1 MKEPSYTSSDPFKVM
16 KMVNGEDIICKISEE
31 YTDAVI
37 VEHPMS
43 VVKQQIVEHEQQH
56 IVEHTGLQRWMNFTR
71 DHHFVIS
78 KEKILSFGDLAPEV
92 KIYYKHILK
101 RLQFEESHEP
111 TDEDEAMSQMKD
123 NLDKLM
129 GLIGNPSEDGPD
141 IPNEMSPNVFPID
154 KSKLH

>member
-1 MKEPSYTSSDPFKVM
+1 MKETAFTSNEPFKVM
-16 KMVNGEDIICKISEE
+16 KMVSGEDVICKITEE

-43 VVKQQIVEHEQQH
+43 VVKQQIIQHEQQH

-92 KIYYKHILK
+92 KLYYKHILK
-101 RLQFEESHEP
+101 RLEHEESLEP
-111 TDEDEAMSQMKD
+111 ESEDEAMVQMKD
-123 NLDKLM
+123 NIDKLM
-129 GLIGNPSEDGPD
+129 GLISDPSEEGGPEL
-141 IPNEMSPNVFPID
+141 PTNVFPID

>member
-1 MKEPSYTSSDPFKVM
+1 MKETAYTSNEPFKVM
-16 KMVNGEDIICKISEE
+16 KMVSGEDVICKITEE

-43 VVKQQIVEHEQQH
+43 VVNQQIIQHEQQN

-92 KIYYKHILK
+92 KLYYKHILK
-101 RLQFEESHEP
+101 RLAHEESLEP
-111 TDEDEAMSQMKD
+111 ESEDEAMVQMKD
-123 NLDKLM
+123 NIDKLM
-129 GLIGNPSEDGPD
+129 GLIQDPNQEGGSELPS
-141 IPNEMSPNVFPID
+141 NVFPID
-154 KSKLH
+154 KTKLH

>member
-1 MKEPSYTSSDPFKVM
+1 MKETAYTSNEPFKVM
-16 KMVNGEDIICKISEE
+16 KMVSGEDVICKITEE

-43 VVKQQIVEHEQQH
+43 VVKQQIIQHEQQN

-92 KIYYKHILK
+92 KLYYKHILK
-101 RLQFEESHEP
+101 RLEHEESLEP
-111 TDEDEAMSQMKD
+111 ESEDEAMVQMKD
-123 NLDKLM
+123 NIDKLM
-129 GLIGNPSEDGPD
+129 GLIGDPSEEGGPEF
-141 IPNEMSPNVFPID
+141 PTNVFPID

>member
-1 MKEPSYTSSDPFKVM
+1 MKETAYTSDEPFKVM
-16 KMVNGEDIICKISEE
+16 KMISGEDVICKITEE

-43 VVKQQIVEHEQQH
+43 VVKHQIMQQEQQH
-56 IVEHTGLQRWMNFTR
+56 MVEHTGLQRWMNFTR

-92 KIYYKHILK
+92 KLYYKHILK
-101 RLQFEESHEP
+101 RLEQEESLEP
-111 TDEDEAMSQMKD
+111 ESEDEAMVQMKD
-123 NLDKLM
+123 NIDKLM
-129 GLIGNPSEDGPD
+129 GLIGDPIEDGAPEL
-141 IPNEMSPNVFPID
+141 PTNVFSID

>member
-1 MKEPSYTSSDPFKVM
+1 MKETAYTSNEPFKVM
-16 KMVNGEDIICKISEE
+16 KMVSGEDVICKITEE

-43 VVKQQIVEHEQQH
+43 VVKQQIIQHEQQN

-92 KIYYKHILK
+92 KLYYKHILK
-101 RLQFEESHEP
+101 RLEHEESLEP
-111 TDEDEAMSQMKD
+111 ESEDEAMVQMKD
-123 NLDKLM
+123 NIDKLM
-129 GLIGNPSEDGPD
+129 GLIQDPNQEGGPEL
-141 IPNEMSPNVFPID
+141 PTNVFPID